1 MHLRQVHP
9 LEGTHRI
16 RLIRFIS
23 AIEIRL
29 IRLIRCYFY
38 FSRDADI
45 NPLFRLIRSKKS
57 EQKKVGNS
65 VSISRVLFLAPD
77 CCAASLLSFI
87 YYASRPASP
96 AFYPPPSLWS
106 DGTPSNDGI
115 HELAAPRWYSPMIT
129 HRLVV
134 SYTTFSPLPHTRRGG
149 CFLLPTPAV
158 ADSFYF
164 RKWGS
169 LCCPDFPLLRL
180 CTAATEPRHC
190 FQQTAKLLK
199 IAHSEQFLVVFL
211 FN

>member
-16 RLIRFIS
+16 RLIRFLYLS
-23 AIEIRL
+23 NRIRL

-38 FSRDADI
+38 FSKDADI

-65 VSISRVLFLAPD
+65 VSISRVLFLAPH

-96 AFYPPPSLWS
+96 AFYPPSSLWS

-115 HELAAPRWYSPMIT
+115 HELAAPRWYSPMVA

-169 LCCPDFPLLRL
+169 LCCPDFPLLHQ
-180 CTAATEPRHC
+180 CVAAAEPRHC
-190 FQQTAKLLK
+190 LLLK
-199 IAHSEQFLVVFL
+199 CKGT
-211 FN
+211 

>member
-1 MHLRQVHP
+1 MNTISFVGALETSAP

-16 RLIRFIS
+16 RS
-23 AIEIRL
+23 

-38 FSRDADI
+38 FSKDADI

-65 VSISRVLFLAPD
+65 VSISRVLFLAPH

-96 AFYPPPSLWS
+96 AFYPPPSQWS

-199 IAHSEQFLVVFL
+199 IVHSEQFLVVFL